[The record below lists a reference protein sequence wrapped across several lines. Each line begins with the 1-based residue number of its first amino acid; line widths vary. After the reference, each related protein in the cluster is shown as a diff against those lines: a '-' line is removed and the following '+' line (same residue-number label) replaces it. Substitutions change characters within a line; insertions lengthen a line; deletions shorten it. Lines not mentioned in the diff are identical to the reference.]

1 MKTSFWLIASLAVL
15 GLSDFSTS
23 GQSTTDSLA
32 KVADKA
38 LLEGKEATLN
48 VGFAR
53 FLGLK
58 AENPLPLKRLQ
69 FEKDGM
75 TNVLN
80 VLRDNTNTI
89 ILSERRQ
96 ALTTFYLTDRSGEL
110 RRAVVNDGSVANG
123 GMTNLTL
130 NGATAGFQKQKKLW
144 LQQTAR

>member
-1 MKTSFWLIASLAVL
+1 MKTSFGSIALLTLL
-15 GLSDFSTS
+15 GLFDFSAS
-23 GQSTTDSLA
+23 GQSTTNSLA
-32 KVADKA
+32 KVAEKA
-38 LLEGKEATLN
+38 LAEGKEATLN

-58 AENPLPLKRLQ
+58 ADQPLPLKRLQ

-96 ALTTFYLTDRSGEL
+96 SLTTFYLTDRS
-110 RRAVVNDGSVANG
+110 
-123 GMTNLTL
+123 
-130 NGATAGFQKQKKLW
+130 
-144 LQQTAR
+144 